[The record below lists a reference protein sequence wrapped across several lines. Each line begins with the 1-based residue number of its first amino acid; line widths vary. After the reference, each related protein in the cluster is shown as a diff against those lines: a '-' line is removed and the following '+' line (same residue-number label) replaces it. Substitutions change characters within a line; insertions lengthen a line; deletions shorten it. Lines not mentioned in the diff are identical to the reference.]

1 MPMRQFSIDA
11 DAIQLGQMRPDQDG
25 LLGGRPSR
33 KTGCSPGSVAAQG
46 GAAAIAT
53 DPDDAPDPD
62 GLHDGLAVGSPG

>member
-1 MPMRQFSIDA
+1 M
-11 DAIQLGQMRPDQDG
+11 LPDQDG